1 MTRESFQTAES
12 LSRDQLEALLSTFP
26 DPVFLLTRS
35 GCYAA
40 IYGGT
45 DARYYHDGS
54 GLVGK
59 YLHEVLTPAKTEWFL
74 KEIEL
79 ALASGSLHIV
89 EYGLAGSD
97 VLGLEDTGPSNTLW
111 FEGRVQALN
120 FPLNGEDA
128 VLWVASNITHRMSIE
143 AQLTDALRREREAI
157 DILWRRIASARSETV
172 EVRWQ
177 LDVAGGRLMAAT
189 GTVVAL
195 TGNEAQLLACLAD
208 ADGALVSKERLCAR
222 LFPGNDEGDAERVTV
237 ALSRLRRKLK
247 QQGCNLVIRSVFG
260 KGLALTESVRL
271 VS

>member
-1 MTRESFQTAES
+1 MTRDSFKTSEF
-12 LSRDQLEALLSTFP
+12 LSHDQLEALLAAFP

-59 YLHEVLTPAKTEWFL
+59 YLHEVLTPAKTDWFL
-74 KEIEL
+74 KEIAL
-79 ALASGSLHIV
+79 ALESRSLHIV

-128 VLWVASNITHRMSIE
+128 VLWVASNITHRMSVE
-143 AQLTDALRREREAI
+143 SQLTDALRREREAI
-157 DILWRRIASARSETV
+157 DILWRRIASTKSENV
-172 EVRWQ
+172 EVQWS
-177 LDVAGGRLMAAT
+177 LDVAGGRLIAAS
-189 GTVVAL
+189 GKVVAL
-195 TGNEAQLLACLAD
+195 TGNEAQLLACLAE
-208 ADGALVSKERLCAR
+208 AGGAVVPKELVGAR

-247 QQGCNLVIRSVFG
+247 QQGCRLVIRSVFG
-260 KGLALTESVRL
+260 KGLALTESVQL
-271 VS
+271 SF

>member
-1 MTRESFQTAES
+1 MAQNSFKSSEL
-12 LSRDQLEALLSTFP
+12 LSQDQLESLLSVFP
-26 DPVFLLTRS
+26 DPIFLLTQS
-35 GCYAA
+35 GYYAA

-59 YLHEVLTPAKTEWFL
+59 YLHEVLTPTKTAWFL
-74 KEIEL
+74 KEIAL
-79 ALASGSLHIV
+79 ALESRSLHIV

-111 FEGRVQALN
+111 FEGRIQALN

-128 VLWVASNITHRMSIE
+128 VLWVASNITHRMNVE

-157 DILWRRIASARSETV
+157 DILWRRISSIRSENV
-172 EVRWQ
+172 EARWR
-177 LDVAGGRLMAAT
+177 LDIAGGRLMAAS
-189 GTVVAL
+189 GKVVAL
-195 TGNEAQLLACLAD
+195 TGNEAQLLACLAE
-208 ADGALVSKERLCAR
+208 AGGAVVPKERVCAH

-247 QQGCNLVIRSVFG
+247 QQGCGLVIRSVFG
-260 KGLALTESVRL
+260 KGLALTESVQL
-271 VS
+271 SS